1 MKAIRR
7 ASLAVLLLAV
17 LAGAAP
23 ARAADTVRQ
32 RYLWDQATTIL
43 RHARTQDDFAR
54 AAEVYRALVESGV
67 RNETVFYDYGT
78 ALLLARNY
86 EEAAAALVRAE
97 RYGGTTPEIER
108 NLRLAAARGGPVE
121 DAVLPW
127 YRVPLWW
134 HFGLASPVRI
144 AVTTLL
150 FAAAWLALIL
160 RAGRWRRAVAPFLAA
175 TVAALVVFASSSAV
189 SVYQEWRDRA
199 ESSVQTRE
207 QQARP

>member
-1 MKAIRR
+1 MKASLR
-7 ASLAVLLLAV
+7 ASLAGIV
-17 LAGAAP
+17 LAALAAATQ
-23 ARAADTVRQ
+23 ARAADAVRQ

-43 RHARTQDDFAR
+43 RHAKTQDDFAR
-54 AAEVYRALVESGV
+54 AADVYRALIDSGV

-78 ALLLARNY
+78 ALLLGRNY
-86 EEAAAALVRAE
+86 EDAAAALNRAE

-134 HFGLASPVRI
+134 HFGLAAPTRI
-144 AVTTLL
+144 AVTAVL

-160 RAGRWRRAVAPFLAA
+160 RAAGWRRAVAPFLAA
-175 TVAALVVFASSSAV
+175 AAAALVVFASSSAV
-189 SVYQEWRDRA
+189 SVYQEWRDRTEA
-199 ESSVQTRE
+199 TVQPKGPP
-207 QQARP
+207 ARP